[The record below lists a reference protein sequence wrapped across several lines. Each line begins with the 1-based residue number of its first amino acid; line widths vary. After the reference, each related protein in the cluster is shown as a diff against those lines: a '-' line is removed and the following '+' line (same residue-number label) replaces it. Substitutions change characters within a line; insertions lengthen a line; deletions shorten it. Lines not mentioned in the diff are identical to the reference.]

1 MVPGIALI
9 VPLYL
14 VIQRAGLL
22 DTRLAL
28 VVTYLTFTLLDA
40 VTNAILPGTLS
51 LGPTDPALCSGCTD
65 RMTDFTHGS
74 TLAIQFDAQAP
85 VDTAPVPEPM
95 SLLLLGSGLAA
106 GAAARRWRTR

>member
-1 MVPGIALI
+1 
-9 VPLYL
+9 
-14 VIQRAGLL
+14 
-22 DTRLAL
+22 
-28 VVTYLTFTLLDA
+28 
-40 VTNAILPGTLS
+40 
-51 LGPTDPALCSGCTD
+51 
-65 RMTDFTHGS
+65 MTDFTHGS